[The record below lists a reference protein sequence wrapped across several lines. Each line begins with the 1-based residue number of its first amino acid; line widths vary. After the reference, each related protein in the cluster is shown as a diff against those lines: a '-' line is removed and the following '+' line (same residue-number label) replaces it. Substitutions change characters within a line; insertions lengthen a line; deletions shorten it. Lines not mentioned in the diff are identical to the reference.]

1 MTSSY
6 QDYLHTPSA
15 VLFDGVVPIPLW
27 AVSQL
32 SIESSYSLPQIG
44 STSRRVA
51 LPSHDDTLT
60 IAAVLLGRL
69 RYAWKLALENAAE
82 ASRLGNIL
90 SRHTSVGGLV
100 LVTSATIRTDLAVQS
115 LTFAIS
121 ASRRDTLDVTM
132 RLAHLPRPGSLA
144 KLLDLGS
151 VGVGCLTDA
160 LPF

>member
-6 QDYLHTPSA
+6 EDYLHTPSA
-15 VLFDGVVPIPLW
+15 VLFDGVIPIPLW
-27 AVSQL
+27 AVTQL
-32 SIESSYSLPQIG
+32 SIESAYSLPQIG

-51 LPSHDDTLT
+51 LPSHDDTLS
-60 IAAVLLGRL
+60 IAAVLLGPL

-90 SRHTSVGGLV
+90 SRHTSAGGLV
-100 LVTSATIRTDLAVQS
+100 LVSSATIRTDLAVQS
-115 LTFAIS
+115 LTFGLN
-121 ASRRDTLDVTM
+121 ASRRDTLDVSI
-132 RLAHLPRPGSLA
+132 RLAYLPRPGSVA

-151 VGVGCLTDA
+151 VGVGALTDA